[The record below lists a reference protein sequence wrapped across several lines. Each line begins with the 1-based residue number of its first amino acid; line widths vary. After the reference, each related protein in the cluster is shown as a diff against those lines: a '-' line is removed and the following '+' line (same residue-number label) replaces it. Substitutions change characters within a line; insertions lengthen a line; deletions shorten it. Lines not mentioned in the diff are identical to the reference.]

1 MKKKFIIEFT
11 HSNGKVDEVE
21 FITDRGY
28 EWTVEQYSRNR
39 AIVKHELIEESAGNN
54 KKMLF
59 G

>member
-11 HSNGKVDEVE
+11 HSDGKVEEVE

-54 KKMLF
+54 KKM
-59 G
+59 